1 MRFLNTLFLLP
12 DLDNSNRGLMNETKE
27 TVSFRLNVNINHAV
41 FKGHFP
47 DKPVVPGVCTISL
60 VRELTEI
67 SVDQAIT
74 FRTIQQC
81 KFTGMIIPDDNCI
94 DVIIKKKNED
104 SIYAEV
110 VQSGQVVFKMK
121 ATWVKV

>member
-1 MRFLNTLFLLP
+1 MRFLNTLFFLP
-12 DLDNSNRGLMNETKE
+12 DLDDSNRGLMNETKE

-60 VRELTEI
+60 VRELLEI
-67 SVDQAIT
+67 SLDQAIT

>member
-12 DLDNSNRGLMNETKE
+12 DLDDSNRGLMNETKE

-60 VRELTEI
+60 VRELLEI
-67 SVDQAIT
+67 SLDQAIT

>member
-60 VRELTEI
+60 VRELLEI

>member
-12 DLDNSNRGLMNETKE
+12 DVAESNRELVDDTSEM
-27 TVSFRLNVNINHAV
+27 VSYRLTINTDHDV

-60 VRELTEI
+60 VRELLEKWSGYTLLLK
-67 SVDQAIT
+67 S
-74 FRTIQQC
+74 IQQC
-81 KFTGMIIPDDNCI
+81 KFTGMIIPDGNYI
-94 DVIIKKKNED
+94 DLSIKVKNQN
-104 SIYAEV
+104 SLYAEV
-110 VQSGQVVFKMK
+110 VQSGQIVFKMK